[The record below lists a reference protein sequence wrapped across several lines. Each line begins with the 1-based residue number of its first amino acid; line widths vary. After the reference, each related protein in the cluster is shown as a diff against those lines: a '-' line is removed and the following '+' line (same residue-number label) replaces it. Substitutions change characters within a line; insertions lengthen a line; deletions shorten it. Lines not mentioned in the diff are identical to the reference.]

1 MAIVGTLKT
10 SAAGT
15 SGSSVTTASITPTG
29 GANAVVV
36 VDIVASKTTAGI
48 NSPSVSGAGLVW
60 TSIAEIEYLE
70 GVAWQITS
78 YAGLDTSG
86 TATAGTLSISFSAQ
100 SQNVIGYAV
109 TEYTGVDASSFANL
123 VVQTATNSVSGSSS
137 GLTVTLAAFADAT
150 NNAVG
155 GLFSHRVD
163 TESVTAEAGYTT
175 NATVTH
181 STTPNYQAISV
192 YKVGQDTTPSCTYTA
207 SVRGCLGLAYELK
220 AASSGVTGTAAWT
233 EGADTSAA
241 SGTFTTTGTAAW
253 TEGADTAAASGWIT
267 VTGTA
272 AWTEGADTIA
282 ASGVSAQFVGP
293 AAWTEGADTAA
304 GSGTFTTT
312 GTAAWTEGADTASGA
327 GTVINPITGTAA
339 WTEGADTSAASGT
352 FTTTG
357 TSAWTEGADTAAG
370 SGTYTPPAVTGTA
383 AWTEGADTCS
393 AAGVI
398 PVIPPIGAVAISA
411 LRAASVAPT
420 ALRPYDVRVSAER
433 PYLVKP
439 TAERPYLVRVTAEH
453 TGAVTVEAEGV

>member
-1 MAIVGTLKT
+1 MAI
-10 SAAGT
+10 SAPTQLDHKHTGSGSTIVSNSSTFT
-15 SGSSVTTASITPTG
+15 SGRLYVVAVGGSGTTGRTASSISN
-29 GANAVVV
+29 GA
-36 VDIVASKTTAGI
+36 G
-48 NSPSVSGAGLVW
+48 VSGTWTEANGGTDSSYTDGVTWATTLF
-60 TSIAEIEYLE
+60 TSIDASGTGTITGNFSGSWSSSTYIHVFEIAS
-70 GVAWQITS
+70 GF
-78 YAGLDTSG
+78 DTSG
-86 TATAGTLSISFSAQ
+86 TVVQSVAGSQAPTATQATCNLADSGASGNMRLGYFVHRVQEALTAANSGTLVGAQ
-100 SQNVIGYAV
+100 SIASPVAV
-109 TEYTGVDASSFANL
+109 SKALWYYDGDTTSDPSVTWS
-123 VVQTATNSVSGSSS
+123 TNSRG
-137 GLTVTLAAFADAT
+137 
-150 NNAVG
+150 AVYMG
-155 GLFSHRVD
+155 V
-163 TESVTAEAGYTT
+163 E
-175 NATVTH
+175 
-181 STTPNYQAISV
+181 I
-192 YKVGQDTTPSCTYTA
+192 KA
-207 SVRGCLGLAYELK
+207 S
-220 AASSGVTGTAAWT
+220 SSGVTGTAAWT

-253 TEGADTAAASGWIT
+253 TEGADTSTASGWIT

-293 AAWTEGADTAA
+293 AVWTEGADTAA

-327 GTVINPITGTAA
+327 GTVINPVTGTAA

-398 PVIPPIGAVAISA
+398 PVIPPIGAVVISA
-411 LRAASVAPT
+411 LHAASVAPT